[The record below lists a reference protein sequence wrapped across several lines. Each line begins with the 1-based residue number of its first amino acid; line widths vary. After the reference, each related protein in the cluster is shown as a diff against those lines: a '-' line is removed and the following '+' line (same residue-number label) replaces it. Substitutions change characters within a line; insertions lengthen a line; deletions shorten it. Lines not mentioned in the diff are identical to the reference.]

1 MLLWSYTTMVI
12 RSQESHAWMT
22 VYEVRGDAKKTHTRP
37 DPQGWWLEVENEWK
51 AYFFAYAI
59 QAALKNSP

>member
-22 VYEVRGDAKKTHTRP
+22 VYGVRGDAKKTRVQIHR
-37 DPQGWWLEVENEWK
+37 GGGLRLKMNEK
-51 AYFFAYAI
+51 RIFVAYAA
-59 QAALKNSP
+59 QAALKNSL